1 MDLRAAVLP
10 LPALYMLWARRP
22 TCWTTGRDRL
32 PPVRPDPSRVSPL
45 MSGRGLFL
53 LRRGN
58 PQVTLVPFAGFNLI
72 RFHGSRINGL
82 SFASFDG
89 QHSDKMA
96 PV

>member
-1 MDLRAAVLP
+1 MSGGFALYEHDVPGAVTRKLP
-10 LPALYMLWARRP
+10 L
-22 TCWTTGRDRL
+22 
-32 PPVRPDPSRVSPL
+32 
-45 MSGRGLFL
+45 F
-53 LRRGN
+53 
-58 PQVTLVPFAGFNLI
+58 PFAGFNLI